1 MTIKMMTSLLA
12 GSTLVCASAWA
23 CVASAEPY
31 VDYTPQ
37 KGVWHVTS
45 VRVDPNHID
54 DYVTG
59 LKKSWVAAEEISKRH
74 GLIDSYE
81 IKIKLNASDGQANVL
96 LIEHYPSLAA
106 LEPDQAR
113 DQAMQREAYAAVPKA
128 AGEAMVA
135 GYDKYRVFVGDDYW
149 TDITFTK

>member
-1 MTIKMMTSLLA
+1 MKFNLDSCALAALLGA
-12 GSTLVCASAWA
+12 GLWA
-23 CVASAEPY
+23 GAAAAEPY
-31 VDYTPQ
+31 VDYMPQ

-54 DYVTG
+54 DYITG
-59 LKKSWVAAEEISKRH
+59 LKKSWVAGEEIAKKR
-74 GLIDSYE
+74 GLIDIYQ

-96 LIEHYPSLAA
+96 LIEHYPSIAV

>member
-1 MTIKMMTSLLA
+1 MKIKSASLVVATIAGGILWSSL
-12 GSTLVCASAWA
+12 
-23 CVASAEPY
+23 ASAEPY

-59 LKKSWVAAEEISKRH
+59 LKKTWVTAEEIAKRH
-74 GLIDSYE
+74 GLIDSYS

-96 LIEHYPSLAA
+96 LIEHYPSLAS

-113 DQAMQREAYAAVPKA
+113 DEAMQRENYAAVPKET
-128 AGEAMVA
+128 GQQMVA

-149 TDITFTK
+149 TDITFPK